1 MRVFITS
8 PWIPAEWIRAH
19 GLESRGV
26 WTTGWFNQ
34 RQPPMAAGVC
44 AFAEIVSR
52 FAEAYSGDSFI
63 FSTACDQLRR
73 SCDSAVF
80 HSQARAFLFN
90 QPATLGPTA
99 RKIYH
104 DELLRLGD
112 FLMQLGG
119 SAPTAEVLRREIT
132 QAGHARQE
140 LLARAAQSTAYSF
153 AEAIANYHD
162 TGRASLPAPASP
174 SIKIPLALV
183 GGPFVPAN
191 WPLFD
196 LIEQAGGRIVLN
208 ATETGERSLLPAFDC
223 PKDNS
228 PFTALADG
236 YFDHI
241 ADAFQRPHTR
251 LLDWLKPR
259 LEARQ
264 VRGIILWQYTGCD
277 LWRAEAQTL
286 REVFQLPVLLLE
298 GGAEPGANPRDE
310 NRLQAFVETL
320 S

>member
-1 MRVFITS
+1 
-8 PWIPAEWIRAH
+8 
-19 GLESRGV
+19 
-26 WTTGWFNQ
+26 
-34 RQPPMAAGVC
+34 MAAGVC

-52 FAEAYSGDSFI
+52 FAETAKGDAMV

-73 SCDSAVF
+73 SYDAATF
-80 HSQARAFLFN
+80 HSPARAFLFN
-90 QPATLGPTA
+90 QPATLGPAA
-99 RKIYH
+99 RHIYH

-112 FLMQLGG
+112 FLGELGG
-119 SAPTAEVLRREIT
+119 HPPTLEVLRREIARAN
-132 QAGHARQE
+132 QARQQ
-140 LLARAAQSTAYSF
+140 LLTYAAHSPAHSF
-153 AEAIANYHD
+153 AAALAQYHD
-162 TGRASLPAPASP
+162 SGRASNLPPLVP
-174 SIKIPLALV
+174 PGKVPLALV

-191 WPLFD
+191 WHLFH
-196 LIEQAGGRIVLN
+196 LIEQAGGRIALN
-208 ATETGERSLLPAFDC
+208 ATESGERSLLPTIDC
-223 PKDNS
+223 PEDKS
-228 PFTALADG
+228 PFAALADG
-236 YFDHI
+236 YFERI

-251 LLDWLKPR
+251 LYEWLKPR

-286 REVFQLPVLLLE
+286 SEVFQLPVILLE

>member
-1 MRVFITS
+1 MRVFLTS

-19 GLESRGV
+19 GLESHSV
-26 WTTGWFNQ
+26 WTAESFNQ

-44 AFAEIVSR
+44 AFAEIVNR
-52 FAEAYSGDSFI
+52 FAESATSEAI
-63 FSTACDQLRR
+63 VFSTACDQLRR

-80 HSQARAFLFN
+80 HGQARAFLFN

-104 DELLRLGD
+104 DELLRLGE
-112 FLMQLGG
+112 FLAELGG
-119 SAPTAEVLRREIT
+119 HAPTAENLRREINRAS
-132 QAGHARQE
+132 QVRRQLHAC
-140 LLARAAQSTAYSF
+140 AAQCPALAF
-153 AEAIANYHD
+153 ATGVAQYHD
-162 TGRASLPAPASP
+162 SGLVSMPAPAVP
-174 SIKIPLALV
+174 SGKVPLALV

-191 WPLFD
+191 WHLFD
-196 LIEQAGGRIVLN
+196 LIEQAGGCIALN

-223 PKDNS
+223 AEDKS
-228 PFTALADG
+228 PFTILADG

-286 REVFQLPVLLLE
+286 REVFQLPVLVLE